1 MNLPA
6 LEANGFFLVPQEMAG
21 TAITLPVIDI
31 GPLSL
36 IAPGSIITGS
46 AILPIQR
53 LDIVLVNAATL
64 IATVWAMN
72 TETLE
77 TTNYLN
83 FDFVS
88 LVSFADQPYGVTAG
102 GIFLLEGDDDDGTN
116 IDARVLTGI
125 SDRGN
130 ENLTEVAHS
139 YMQYDGGAM
148 MFQLFPDGQ
157 QRLREYRFER
167 RSNSSGVIHARAKGS
182 RGLRSRAWQM
192 GLRNLGG
199 DDFTLDKLGLL
210 LRQLTRNTRKN

>member
-1 MNLPA
+1 
-6 LEANGFFLVPQEMAG
+6 
-21 TAITLPVIDI
+21 
-31 GPLSL
+31 
-36 IAPGSIITGS
+36 
-46 AILPIQR
+46 
-53 LDIVLVNAATL
+53 
-64 IATVWAMN
+64 MN